1 MGREPARQGRG
12 FAGSREQPCLLSHG
26 GSRRFH
32 HCGRGRHVARRERSV
47 HLSFRAFCGMRVA
60 CPPRV
65 CRFGRPL
72 VLFADRL
79 GEQESFRRHSRRPR
93 LRRKLFRGRNGV
105 VAPHDRGSSGDTGRR
120 CARIGFHPL
129 LSATGDGQDEC
140 VFRPELFQV
149 LFLES
154 HRAGF
159 P

>member
-1 MGREPARQGRG
+1 MALTWLDATMKNLSFGTFRG
-12 FAGSREQPCLLSHG
+12 MRFAG
-26 GSRRFH
+26 
-32 HCGRGRHVARRERSV
+32 A
-47 HLSFRAFCGMRVA
+47 
-60 CPPRV
+60 PRV
-65 CRFGRPL
+65 CRFGRPF

-79 GEQESFRRHSRRPR
+79 GKQEPFRRHSRRPQF
-93 LRRKLFRGRNGV
+93 RRELFRSRKGL
-105 VAPHDRGSSGDTGRR
+105 VAPHDRGSSGDTGRWR
-120 CARIGFHPL
+120 TRVGFQPL